1 MRPARR
7 GCRPLHDYRTK
18 VHQSDCKRKRRTF
31 SALCPTSKRGFL
43 RSNTNSREAALAVI
57 EASFGNFDDFN
68 KDVRTVFGQAVRVRR
83 VRKLRNAVRT
93 AKKDASER
101 SSADA
106 VTMAEVQL
114 QVEALQDAV

>member
-1 MRPARR
+1 MSSHPSGPRR
-7 GCRPLHDYRTK
+7 
-18 VHQSDCKRKRRTF
+18 
-31 SALCPTSKRGFL
+31 SASSKRTG
-43 RSNTNSREAALAVI
+43 RERLLAVI

-83 VRKLRNAVRT
+83 VRKLRNVVRT
-93 AKKDASER
+93 AKKGASER